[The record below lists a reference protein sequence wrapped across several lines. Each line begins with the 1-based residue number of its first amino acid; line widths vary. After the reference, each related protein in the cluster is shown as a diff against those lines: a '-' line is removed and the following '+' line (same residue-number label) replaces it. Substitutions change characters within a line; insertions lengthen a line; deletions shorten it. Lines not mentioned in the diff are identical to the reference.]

1 MYVETPRSLNIY
13 WNLNFL
19 HELLIRLN
27 KLYNYGSFPLK
38 KNFHGQKIF
47 RKYHYYKSWK
57 CSLQNFF
64 PTENLCWPIIF
75 YKIFFLTQMFLSG
88 PLFIRTCTCF
98 PVQCSSFSTS
108 LDTDHSAS
116 WRFNNS
122 LQSQYFFKL
131 VNIFLAG
138 CIRGVEGEGMPIYR
152 RSTTNGNLYIKFN
165 VVFPEKNFLDEDKL
179 KVSLQCCKGLVFEY
193 TITLWEAHPTLANVL
208 PLISKYRQAGQKKT
222 GFASYFHPACCI

>member
-1 MYVETPRSLNIY
+1 LIYCKVHILCMWTTPRSLNID

-38 KNFHGQKIF
+38 KNF

-64 PTENLCWPIIF
+64 PTENLCCPIIF

-122 LQSQYFFKL
+122 LQSQYFFL
-131 VNIFLAG
+131 NSWIF
-138 CIRGVEGEGMPIYR
+138 
-152 RSTTNGNLYIKFN
+152 FWQ
-165 VVFPEKNFLDEDKL
+165 VVSVVWKVKACLFTED
-179 KVSLQCCKGLVFEY
+179 QPRTETC
-193 TITLWEAHPTLANVL
+193 T
-208 PLISKYRQAGQKKT
+208 
-222 GFASYFHPACCI
+222 